1 MKLNLLTQINSLL
14 RKKLLPEYGLIGFK
28 EGYRKPRLIQS
39 CYILQKKGRYYI
51 VHFKQLFLL
60 DGKQCKT
67 YFSEDDLERTKDIA
81 LLLSRWNIVKLISP
95 ITLQGN
101 HSEIVVIPYQDKN
114 KFTLISKYSIG
125 KIK

>member
-1 MKLNLLTQINSLL
+1 MK
-14 RKKLLPEYGLIGFK
+14 
-28 EGYRKPRLIQS
+28 
-39 CYILQKKGRYYI
+39 
-51 VHFKQLFLL
+51 
-60 DGKQCKT
+60 
-67 YFSEDDLERTKDIA
+67 RTKGIA

-95 ITLQGN
+95 ITFQGN